1 MQQMLHDVVVFV
13 LQIVK
18 NPHISTKSG
27 VMCDIIKRKT
37 TAFSISSEFASKGG
51 ML

>member
-18 NPHISTKSG
+18 KSTYFDKIRSD
-27 VMCDIIKRKT
+27 V
-37 TAFSISSEFASKGG
+37 
-51 ML
+51 